1 MARARVSLI
10 ASIIVF
16 ILLIVMYAVFNY
28 HNYLLLS
35 LGIIGCVMMLFFIR
49 FEMKSIKTREIV
61 ILALLI
67 AIAAVARVPFAGLPS
82 VQPTSFVI
90 ITVGLVFGAESGF
103 LVGALAAIVSNMFL
117 GQGPWTPWQMFAWG
131 TMGMSAGLLRH
142 FIGVGNLWILN
153 SFGFVWGF
161 IFGWM
166 MNLWIVF
173 SNMHNFTWE
182 FLVGIYVSSFY
193 HDLAHAISNVIFI
206 SLFSVRWIRI
216 LNRFKKKHGLL
227 EDPTIKPSIAY
238 EKAGK

>member
-1 MARARVSLI
+1 MARARASLI
-10 ASIIVF
+10 IATATVF
-16 ILLIVMYAVFNY
+16 IMLIVMYAVFNY

-35 LGIIGCVMMLFFIR
+35 LGIIGGIMMLFFIR
-49 FEMKSIKTREIV
+49 FEIKTVKTREIV
-61 ILALLI
+61 ILALLS
-67 AIAAVARVPFAGLPS
+67 AIGAVARVPFAGLPS

-103 LVGALAAIVSNMFL
+103 LVGALAALVSNMFL

-131 TMGMSAGLLRH
+131 TMGMSAGLLRQ
-142 FIGVGNLWILN
+142 FAGMGNLWVLN
-153 SFGFVWGF
+153 TFGFIWGF

-173 SNMHNFTWE
+173 SNMQNFTWE

-193 HDLAHAISNVIFI
+193 HDLAHAISNIVFI
-206 SLFSVRWIRI
+206 SLFSMSWIRI

-227 EDPTIKPSIAY
+227 EDPALNQTINRT
-238 EKAGK
+238 

>member
-1 MARARVSLI
+1 
-10 ASIIVF
+10 
-16 ILLIVMYAVFNY
+16 MYAVFNY

-35 LGIIGCVMMLFFIR
+35 LGIIGGIMMLFFIR
-49 FEMKSIKTREIV
+49 FEIKTVKTREIV
-61 ILALLI
+61 ILALLA
-67 AIAAVARVPFAGLPS
+67 AIGAVARVPFAGLPS

-103 LVGALAAIVSNMFL
+103 LVGALAALVSNIFL

-131 TMGMSAGLLRH
+131 TMGMSAGLLRQ
-142 FIGVGNLWILN
+142 FAGMGNLWVLN
-153 SFGFVWGF
+153 TFGFIWGF

-173 SNMHNFTWE
+173 SNMQNFTRE

-193 HDLAHAISNVIFI
+193 HDLAHAISNIVFI
-206 SLFSVRWIRI
+206 SLFSMSWTRI

-227 EDPTIKPSIAY
+227 EDPALNQTINRT
-238 EKAGK
+238 

>member
-1 MARARVSLI
+1 MARARASLI
-10 ASIIVF
+10 IATATVF
-16 ILLIVMYAVFNY
+16 IMLIVMYAVFNY

-35 LGIIGCVMMLFFIR
+35 LGIIGGIMMLFFIR
-49 FEMKSIKTREIV
+49 FEIKTVKTREIV
-61 ILALLI
+61 ILALLA
-67 AIAAVARVPFAGLPS
+67 AIGAVARVPFAGLPS

-103 LVGALAAIVSNMFL
+103 LVGALAALVSNIFL

-131 TMGMSAGLLRH
+131 TMGMSAGLLRQ
-142 FIGVGNLWILN
+142 FAGMGNLWVLN
-153 SFGFVWGF
+153 TFGFIWGF

-173 SNMHNFTWE
+173 SNMQNFTWE

-193 HDLAHAISNVIFI
+193 HDLAHAISNIVFI
-206 SLFSVRWIRI
+206 SLFSMSWTRI

-227 EDPTIKPSIAY
+227 EDPALNQTINRT
-238 EKAGK
+238 